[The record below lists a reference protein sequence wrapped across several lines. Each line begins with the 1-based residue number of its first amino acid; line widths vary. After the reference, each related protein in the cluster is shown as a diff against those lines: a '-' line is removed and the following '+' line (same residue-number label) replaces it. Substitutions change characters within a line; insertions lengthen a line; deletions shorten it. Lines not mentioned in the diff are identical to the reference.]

1 MQEWVAGAASLVE
14 WLIAWLQ
21 VFWPAIVATAGV
33 VAAVWVTLH
42 VAQHKRDAR
51 AAAALFRIWQPR
63 IDQAYRELGYPDES
77 FSDVLLAAFR
87 QLLAVPEIR
96 GRPLLVPEGVGYAY
110 ADPELENLS
119 ASQKQLLRMGPEN
132 VLRVQQKL
140 REIARH
146 LGFSASQLPPATLYL
161 APPGD

>member
-51 AAAALFRIWQPR
+51 AAAACPTHL
-63 IDQAYRELGYPDES
+63 LT
-77 FSDVLLAAFR
+77 SDWLKT
-87 QLLAVPEIR
+87 Q
-96 GRPLLVPEGVGYAY
+96 
-110 ADPELENLS
+110 PELSYMEILS
-119 ASQKQLLRMGPEN
+119 S
-132 VLRVQQKL
+132 
-140 REIARH
+140 REPRGA
-146 LGFSASQLPPATLYL
+146 Y
-161 APPGD
+161 

>member
-51 AAAALFRIWQPR
+51 AAAAWTGLVWLVPLVGALLYLLLGVNRIQR
-63 IDQAYRELGYPDES
+63 RA
-77 FSDVLLAAFR
+77 R
-87 QLLAVPEIR
+87 QLPVAPAPSVTR
-96 GRPLLVPEGVGYAY
+96 HGAT
-110 ADPELENLS
+110 
-119 ASQKQLLRMGPEN
+119 LLRSTSRP
-132 VLRVQQKL
+132 RWQ
-140 REIARH
+140 
-146 LGFSASQLPPATLYL
+146 SLPAMI
-161 APPGD
+161 